1 MDELKEFLRKNNT
14 LFDIGI
20 INNGYFRKL
29 PKPFKDKQ
37 VIRFKW
43 KKNSIKKLLFNLN
56 KIGIILKENAMG
68 YYSALYDIKGTDNQV
83 FIIYAV
89 DSHVQLPKLLLKNYR
104 TNYDLFY
111 LNTSSNKIIKTS
123 AKNYNTSFGYFS
135 LAFEEYLSA
144 TYEKIISSIIEMFI
158 PFLNQEVRT
167 ITLKDFNT
175 SINKLFFMA
184 LIRNPKYI
192 KEINE
197 HSLTAQLFDGGYDAE
212 YLAKVGEKMNTN
224 FIKGY
229 TPIPLVNITNKNL
242 VTIKSLISNLSI
254 DDRIECMV
262 MLLHPKFAIALVPD
276 DYYNKMLNEQGEQTY
291 LRLNDEKTLIRMNK
305 QIYNCAKFNN
315 DDVIGIK
322 EDLDDL
328 VEYMDKQHGKE
339 ECKTL
344 F

>member
-1 MDELKEFLRKNNT
+1 MDELKEFLKKNNT

-20 INNGYFRKL
+20 INNGYFYKL

-56 KIGIILKENAMG
+56 KIGIILKENVIG
-68 YYSALYDIKGTDNQV
+68 YYNALYNIEGTDNQV

-104 TNYDLFY
+104 TNYNLFY
-111 LNTSSNKIIKTS
+111 LNTSSNKIIKSS
-123 AKNYNTSFGYFS
+123 AKNYNTSFGYYS
-135 LAFEEYLSA
+135 LEFEEYLSV
-144 TYEKIISSIIEMFI
+144 TYEKIISSIIELFI
-158 PFLNQEVRT
+158 PFINQEVTT
-167 ITLKDFNT
+167 ITLKDLSTN
-175 SINKLFFMA
+175 INKLFFMA

-212 YLAKVGEKMNTN
+212 YLAITGEKMNTN

-229 TPIPLVNITNKNL
+229 TPVPLVNTTNKNL
-242 VTIKSLISNLSI
+242 VTIKSLVSNLYI
-254 DDRIECMV
+254 DGVIECMV
-262 MLLHPKFAIALVPD
+262 MLLHPKFAIALVPN
-276 DYYNKMLNEQGEQTY
+276 DYYKKMIDEQGEQTY
-291 LRLNDEKTLIRMNK
+291 LQLNDEKALIKMNK
-305 QIYNCAKFNN
+305 QIYICAKFNH

-328 VEYMDKQHGKE
+328 IEYMEK
-339 ECKTL
+339 
-344 F
+344 